1 MTSAE
6 RVIEYTSLP
15 NETDNRQTV
24 LTTADNWPN
33 NGTIVFDN
41 VSFAYD
47 VNQPNVLRNVSFQ
60 INAKEKVGVV
70 GRTGAGKSTIFQTL
84 FRMAEPEGRVLIDG
98 VNVRD
103 ISLNDLRR
111 KISIIPVSLLV
122 HSGQLSRPLY
132 SHFVL

>member
-15 NETDNRQTV
+15 NETDNSQTV
-24 LTTADNWPN
+24 LTTPDNWPN

-60 INAKEKVGVV
+60 INAREKVGVV
-70 GRTGAGKSTIFQTL
+70 GRTGAGKSTIFQTI